1 MRELT
6 TEQILELF
14 RLKDELILIN
24 SNKSKAVKNQRY
36 EIAVQLRDSEKFV
49 IEKIYN
55 KKISEMPWQEVE
67 VGYVIKY
74 VDSYR
79 GILRNRKI
87 SILFNE

>member
-55 KKISEMPWQEVE
+55 KSEMPWKEVE
-67 VGYVIKY
+67 VGYVINY
-74 VDSYR
+74 INSYKN
-79 GILRNRKI
+79 ILRNRKI
-87 SILFNE
+87 NILLNE